1 MLYELTPNMEE
12 IKKVS
17 RIKYTWK
24 TCFLKSLMEF
34 YHLYR
39 MLLEPPDINTKS
51 KSNFQGSLDLLDASV
66 SEEGKVP
73 ERLINFSYFAR
84 QPRYLMDAKYIH
96 FPHNST

>member
-1 MLYELTPNMEE
+1 MEE

-84 QPRYLMDAKYIH
+84 DNH
-96 FPHNST
+96 DT

>member
-84 QPRYLMDAKYIH
+84 DNH
-96 FPHNST
+96 DT